1 MITACPTC
9 DTRIRGYYSVPGVL
23 SLGDAYNPP
32 DFCYAC
38 GAPMPWL
45 SRQGRIYQLQNLLD
59 EEGLDPAT
67 ELRVREF
74 LQELAD
80 SDPDNPNEVNWWQ
93 GSVRGPGV
101 LGEELGALDRDH
113 AGRGRGE
120 TEARPVALRVSGVG
134 FAQWTSA
141 RSSPP

>member
-1 MITACPTC
+1 
-9 DTRIRGYYSVPGVL
+9 
-23 SLGDAYNPP
+23 
-32 DFCYAC
+32 
-38 GAPMPWL
+38 MPWL

-93 GSVRGPGV
+93 GSVRGRRR

-113 AGRGRGE
+113 AG
-120 TEARPVALRVSGVG
+120 
-134 FAQWTSA
+134 
-141 RSSPP
+141 